1 MGRNASKHSLDGIS
15 PLGNNQAMG
24 WEIEV
29 SDEFK
34 EWYES
39 LTDEECG
46 TINGII
52 DALAQ
57 LGPAL
62 GRPQVDTLKGSQFPN
77 MKELRIQH
85 QGRPYRILFA
95 FDPRR
100 YAYLILGGDKTGD
113 AQWYIDAIRRAD
125 LIYAEHLE
133 EIGE

>member
-1 MGRNASKHSLDGIS
+1 MA
-15 PLGNNQAMG
+15 

-34 EWYES
+34 QWYAS
-39 LTDEECG
+39 LTEAECG
-46 TINGII
+46 SIN
-52 DALAQ
+52 DVVEALAQ

-62 GRPQVDTLKGSQFPN
+62 GRPQVDTLKGSRYPN
-77 MKELRIQH
+77 LKELRIQH

-113 AQWYIDAIRRAD
+113 SEWYVDAIRRAD
-125 LIYAEHLE
+125 SIYAKHLE
-133 EIGE
+133 QIGE

>member
-1 MGRNASKHSLDGIS
+1 M
-15 PLGNNQAMG
+15 P

-34 EWYES
+34 DWYAS

-46 TINGII
+46 TVN
-52 DALAQ
+52 DVVEALAQ

-62 GRPQVDTLKGSQFPN
+62 GRPQVDTLKGSRYPN

-85 QGRPYRILFA
+85 RGRPYRVLFA

-113 AQWYIDAIRRAD
+113 SSWYDDAIRRAD
-125 LIYAEHLE
+125 SIYSRHLE
-133 EIGE
+133 EIGD

>member
-1 MGRNASKHSLDGIS
+1 MAL
-15 PLGNNQAMG
+15 
-24 WEIEV
+24 EIEV
-29 SDEFK
+29 SYEFK

-46 TINGII
+46 SVHNVIE
-52 DALAQ
+52 AFAQ

-62 GRPQVDTLKGSQFPN
+62 GRPQVDTLKGSRYAN

-100 YAYLILGGDKTGD
+100 YAYLILGGDKSGD

-125 LIYAEHLE
+125 QIYAKHLE
-133 EIGE
+133 EIGA

>member
-1 MGRNASKHSLDGIS
+1 MA
-15 PLGNNQAMG
+15 

-34 EWYES
+34 EWYDS

-46 TINGII
+46 SVHNVIE
-52 DALAQ
+52 ALAAA
-57 LGPAL
+57 GPAL
-62 GRPQVDTLKGSQFPN
+62 GRPQVDTLKGSRFAN
-77 MKELRIQH
+77 MKELRVQH

-113 AQWYIDAIRRAD
+113 AQWYLDAIRRAD
-125 LIYAEHLE
+125 LIYAKHLE
-133 EIGE
+133 EIGA